1 MQITSVVEK
10 EEALRTLRENKE
22 RHRMIVQEARV
33 GYVNKAKGMLS
44 AKLDELANGKI
55 TALRFDLQ
63 VPEDHTDDYE
73 LAIKMLELHSH
84 DHIEMSA
91 SDVRTL
97 MMDEWD
103 WLRSFLFTNA
113 RYADSAA
120 DYAKTKGVVLS

>member
-22 RHRMIVQEARV
+22 RHRTIVQEARV
-33 GYVNKAKGMLS
+33 SYASKAKALLS
-44 AKLDELANGKI
+44 AKMDELANGKI

-63 VPEDHTDDYE
+63 VPEDHTEDYE

-91 SDVRTL
+91 ADVRTL

-103 WLRSFLFTNA
+103 WMRSFLFTNA
-113 RYADSAA
+113 RYTNSAA
-120 DYAKTKGVVLS
+120 EYAATKGLLL